1 MPASKRRPGWLAY
14 ALALTLAVVVGE
26 VGRGRAPDAVALA
39 SWTLTLALLAALWG
53 YALQRPFGPERYWR
67 AVFWIV
73 AVATLAMLLPVLVG
87 GGRVAGYAAAL
98 TLPAVP
104 AYVAAWRYA
113 YRCSALWST
122 SR

>member
-98 TLPAVP
+98 ALPVVP